1 MAKNIQDA
9 MIRIAFTGPESS
21 GKTTISQLVAAQF
34 NATWIEEYARDYLHQ
49 SNGKYNAY
57 DLDEI
62 AIGQTEKRKGQ
73 NCELLFCDT
82 ELTVLKIWSE
92 FKFGHVSKTIL
103 KSYHEQHFDHYFLCR
118 PDIPW
123 EKDSLRENPF
133 DRDALFEL
141 YKIELKHCNR
151 DFSVLEGSL
160 EDRIKKSS
168 QKINQLIGA
177 SI

>member
-1 MAKNIQDA
+1 

-62 AIGQTEKRKGQ
+62 AIGQTEKWKGH
-73 NCELLFCDT
+73 NCELLICDT
-82 ELTVLKIWSE
+82 EITVLKIWSE
-92 FKFGHVSKTIL
+92 VKYELVSKCVL
-103 KSYHEQHFDHYFLCR
+103 NYYNDQYFDHYFLCS

-123 EKDSLRENPF
+123 EQDPLRENPF
-133 DRDALFEL
+133 ERHVLFER
-141 YKIELKHCNR
+141 YKKELEENNR
-151 DFSVLEGSL
+151 NFSILEGSVKTRV
-160 EDRIKKSS
+160 DFCS
-168 QKINQLIGA
+168 QKINQLINTL
-177 SI
+177 I